1 MSHRKDTSQRR
12 IAGGITSLVML
23 LASAVLTSPRLCGA
37 TPQKGCYKRQGLDPK
52 VEAVIDEFRASV
64 PQIMDKGGVPGAAI
78 ALVDDQGILWAE
90 GFGYMGGKGKRPV
103 TADTPFLISGLSK
116 LITATAV
123 MLAVQDGLVS
133 LDEPITTYL
142 PEFKINS
149 RYEEHPERKIT
160 LRRLLN
166 CTAGLPLETPL
177 GNYFEPASS
186 ASFEDH
192 VKSVYGSW
200 LVYGAGTGFS
210 YGSVSCDLAGYVIQ
224 KVSGKP
230 FEQYVKE
237 RIFVPLEMSNSTLD
251 RKEILKNKDRAI
263 GHMMGMDGLPA
274 AYPGLAAGG
283 MYSTAR
289 DYARIVQF
297 HINRGVLDGQRILD
311 ESLMES
317 IRKPTSLVTRDPN
330 LYYGMGIH
338 IDKRAPERTEQI
350 LWHDGWGFGF
360 MSLLH
365 WYPEYGIGGVVLTNK
380 MPHPVLAELGLTL
393 TDRLIKDKLV
403 AKRFPPSEAGAG
415 HCVGTWWGWPDHK
428 PTPYQP
434 AWRRY
439 CGAHRLRFTEYELE
453 WWARLAIL
461 IKGRDEFTPR
471 IKVYEKDGFL
481 CVTESEFFDKIGAG
495 RHIDEK
501 LQEVNPG
508 IFAAQSGITLD
519 FTRDVPTWR
528 NYRLE
533 KR

>member
-1 MSHRKDTSQRR
+1 MWRTSRRR
-12 IAGGITSLVML
+12 IAVRTVFFAMSAAVSFLSSSLPCV
-23 LASAVLTSPRLCGA
+23 AAV
-37 TPQKGCYKRQGLDPK
+37 PQTGCYKRQGLDPK
-52 VEAVIDEFRASV
+52 IGAAIDEFRASV
-64 PQIMDKGGVPGAAI
+64 PRIMDKGDVPGAAI
-78 ALVDDQGILWAE
+78 ALVDDQGVLWAE
-90 GFGYMGGKGKRPV
+90 GFGYADGKKKLV
-103 TADTPFLISGLSK
+103 TPDTPFLISGLSK

-123 MLAVQDGLVS
+123 MLAVQDGLVK

-142 PEFKINS
+142 PDFTINS
-149 RYEEHPERKIT
+149 RYEEHPEQRIT
-160 LRRLLN
+160 LRCLLN
-166 CTAGLPLETPL
+166 CTAGIPLEAPV
-177 GNYFEPASS
+177 GNYFEPAPS

-200 LVYGAGTGFS
+200 LVHGAGTGFA
-210 YGSVSCDLAGYVIQ
+210 YGSVSCDLAGYIVQ

-237 RIFVPLEMSNSTLD
+237 KVFVPLDMPNSMLD
-251 RKEILKNKDRAI
+251 RKEILKNKDRAV
-263 GHMMGMDGLPA
+263 GHLMGMETLPP

-283 MYSTAR
+283 MYSTAM
-289 DYARIVQF
+289 DYARVIQF
-297 HINRGVLDGQRILD
+297 HINRGVVNGRSILD
-311 ESLMES
+311 ESLLEA
-317 IRKPTSLVTRDPN
+317 IRKPASLVSRDPN

-338 IDKRAPERTEQI
+338 IDKRGPERTEQI
-350 LWHDGWGFGF
+350 LWHNGWGFGF

-365 WYPEYGIGGVVLTNK
+365 WYPEYGIGGVLLTNAMPNPVLTD
-380 MPHPVLAELGLTL
+380 LGFTL

-403 AKRFPPSEAGAG
+403 ARHLPPSEAEAPQ
-415 HCVGTWWGWPDHK
+415 CACMWCGWPDHK

-439 CGAHRLRFTEYELE
+439 CGMHRLRFTEYELE
-453 WWARLAIL
+453 WWAKLAIM

-471 IKVYEKDGFL
+471 ITVREKDGFL
-481 CVTESEFFDKIGAG
+481 CVTESEFFDKIGLG

-501 LQEVNPG
+501 LQEVKPG
-508 IFAAQSGITLD
+508 VFAAQSGITLD